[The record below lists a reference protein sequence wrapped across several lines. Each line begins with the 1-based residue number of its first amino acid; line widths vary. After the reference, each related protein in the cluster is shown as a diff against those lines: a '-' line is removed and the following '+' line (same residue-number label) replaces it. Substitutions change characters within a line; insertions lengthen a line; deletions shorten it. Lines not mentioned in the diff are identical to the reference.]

1 MVQYDE
7 SRLLV
12 GDDIPALFHP
22 ELRLWSR
29 IHRSGYFRR
38 DEEDLYSIAALSYAD
53 AARPTMTQVYRLL
66 CSLIDE
72 DASRGGAR
80 VRKPS
85 FSTLRKIIRSLP
97 AEFVHRRRH
106 GHLRAAST
114 FDLVSAASGVLG
126 ITAN

>member
-1 MVQYDE
+1 MQNDE

-12 GDDIPALFHP
+12 GDDIPSFFHP
-22 ELRLWSR
+22 ELRMWSR
-29 IHRSGYFRR
+29 KRRTGYFRN
-38 DEEDLYSIAALSYAD
+38 DEDDLYSIAALSYAD

-66 CSLIDE
+66 CSLVDE
-72 DASRGGAR
+72 DAARGGER

-97 AEFVHRRRH
+97 AEFVHHRRH

-126 ITAN
+126 INSY

>member
-1 MVQYDE
+1 MMQYDE
-7 SRLLV
+7 SRLLY

-29 IHRSGYFRR
+29 SHRSGYFRK
-38 DEEDLYSIAALSYAD
+38 DEADLYSIAALSYAD

-72 DASRGGAR
+72 DASRGGTR

-85 FSTLRKIIRSLP
+85 FSTLRTIIRSLP
-97 AEFVHRRRH
+97 LDFVQHRRQ
-106 GHLRAAST
+106 GNLRAAST
-114 FDLVSAASGVLG
+114 FDFVSAASGVLG
-126 ITAN
+126 INSN